1 MPTMSKSANSRYSMQ
16 QCMQMA
22 ACTNCQSCAD
32 VCPAVKAAGSGDLS
46 ALYRMEGLHKIL
58 KSRSNGL
65 LARLF
70 GGKPMTD
77 EKWKDFSETVFRC
90 TLCGNCQEVCP
101 VGIHLKELWLSL
113 RQDLVD
119 TKYFPQKINMIK
131 RNLQQSRN
139 VFDEDNE
146 ERAEWV
152 EDMDDPPDD
161 LYVRDEAEVV
171 YFTGCTAAYFP
182 VAQKIPLALADLFLK
197 AKVDFTLLGEQEWC
211 CGFPLLGAGLG
222 DLFAEFAEHNIEA
235 VLEKGARKV
244 VFACPS
250 CYEMWKAHYPYK
262 AHGIEIYH
270 STQYL
275 QQLIES
281 DAIALKHL
289 DLTVTYH
296 DPCDLGRGA
305 REFDAP
311 RRVIESIPGI
321 TFVEL
326 PNNRE
331 QCNCCGGGGNLE
343 MIDAGLSSG
352 IARAKIDEVKSTG
365 ASTVVTSCQQC
376 VRTML
381 TYSKRNKAGVDVLD
395 VTQLVRRA
403 LVDKDD

>member
-1 MPTMSKSANSRYSMQ
+1 MQ
-16 QCMQMA
+16 LA

-32 VCPAVKAAGSGDLS
+32 VCPAVQAAGDGDLS
-46 ALYRMEGLHKIL
+46 ALYRMNGLQKIL
-58 KSRSNGL
+58 KSRSSGL
-65 LARLF
+65 LAKLF
-70 GGKPMTD
+70 GGKPMT
-77 EKWKDFSETVFRC
+77 EEQWKTYSETVFRC

-101 VGIHLKELWLSL
+101 VGIHLKDLWLSL

-119 TKYFPQKINMIK
+119 TKHFPKKINMIK

-161 LYVRDEAEVV
+161 LYVKDKAEIV

-182 VAQKIPLALADLFLK
+182 VAQKIPLALADVLLK
-197 AKVDFTLLGEQEWC
+197 AKVDFTLLGEEEWC
-211 CGFPLLGAGLG
+211 CGFPLLGAGLK
-222 DLFAEFAEHNIEA
+222 DLFGEFAEHNIEA
-235 VLEKGARKV
+235 VLEKGARRV

-250 CYEMWKAHYPYK
+250 CYEMWKAHYPYRQR
-262 AHGIEIYH
+262 GIEICH

-281 DAIALKHL
+281 GAISIKSLN
-289 DLTVTYH
+289 LTVTYH

-311 RRVIESIPGI
+311 RKVIESIPGV

-326 PNNRE
+326 PDNRE
-331 QCNCCGGGGNLE
+331 KCNCCGGGGNLE

-352 IARAKIDEVKSTG
+352 IAKAKIEEVISTG
-365 ASTVVTSCQQC
+365 ATAVVTSCQQC

-381 TYSKRNKAGVDVLD
+381 TYSKRNKVGVDVMD
-395 VTQLVRRA
+395 VVQLVRRA
-403 LVDKDD
+403 LQNDE